1 MKITQQRDGREV
13 LDYEFY
19 TQHLLTV
26 LSNRITAFA
35 SGQYLKQFGLGS
47 VEMRVLASIGC
58 QPECKAAEISSLISL
73 DKAAVSRAINKLDSA
88 GFLLASTETPTAK
101 QKRWSLS
108 SEGWSLHDQF
118 LNAVKLRHAKVIA
131 GVDAA
136 ELASFTATLH
146 KLIANVDQ
154 LQDK

>member
-1 MKITQQRDGREV
+1 MKITQQRSEREV

-26 LSNRITAFA
+26 LSNRITAFS
-35 SGQYLKQFGLGS
+35 SGQYLKRFGMGS

-58 QPECKAAEISSLISL
+58 QPESKAAEISALISL

-88 GFLLASTETPTAK
+88 GFLLGSTETPTAK

-108 SEGWSLHDQF
+108 PEGWALHDQF
-118 LNAVKLRHAKVIA
+118 LSAVKLRHSKVTA
-131 GVDAA
+131 GVEEA
-136 ELASFTATLH
+136 ELARFTATLH

>member
-1 MKITQQRDGREV
+1 MKITQLRADREV

-26 LSNRITAFA
+26 LSNRITAFS
-35 SGQYLKQFGLGS
+35 SGQYLERFGLGS

-58 QPECKAAEISSLISL
+58 QPESKAAEISALISL
-73 DKAAVSRAINKLDSA
+73 DKAAVSRAINKLDSG
-88 GFLLASTETPTAK
+88 GFLLGSTERPTAK

-108 SEGWSLHDQF
+108 SEGWALHDQF
-118 LNAVKLRHAKVIA
+118 LSAVKLRHANVTA
-131 GVDAA
+131 GVDEA
-136 ELASFTATLH
+136 ELSRFTATLH

-154 LQDK
+154 L

>member
-1 MKITQQRDGREV
+1 MKITQQRDDREV

-26 LSNRITAFA
+26 LYNRITAFS
-35 SGQYLKQFGLGS
+35 SGQYLSKFGLGS

-58 QPECKAAEISSLISL
+58 QPGRKAAEISALISL
-73 DKAAVSRAINKLDSA
+73 DKAAVSRAIAKLESA
-88 GFLLASTETPTAK
+88 GFLVGSTETPTAK
-101 QKRWSLS
+101 QKRWALS
-108 SEGWSLHDQF
+108 EEGWKVHDQF
-118 LNAVKLRHAKVIA
+118 LDAVKARHAKVTD
-131 GVDAA
+131 GLDEA
-136 ELASFTATLH
+136 ELSAFTATLH